1 MSKFQKHPS
10 FSLSI
15 ALKRTLRLQ
24 QTLSKIGKAFF
35 KNAPIIRKR
44 AAKEMHKRKK
54 QPHSFDASLLP
65 KLAFIKG
72 EFLLAVSENT
82 SMLQRFAYISR
93 ISCVERFV
101 CVEINTRS
109 ASGLPKYFSE

>member
-1 MSKFQKHPS
+1 MHHIFY
-10 FSLSI
+10 LSI

-24 QTLSKIGKAFF
+24 KTLSKIGIAFF

-65 KLAFIKG
+65 KLAFI
-72 EFLLAVSENT
+72 APVSILT
-82 SMLQRFAYISR
+82 CTTMHRMQ
-93 ISCVERFV
+93 C
-101 CVEINTRS
+101 
-109 ASGLPKYFSE
+109 